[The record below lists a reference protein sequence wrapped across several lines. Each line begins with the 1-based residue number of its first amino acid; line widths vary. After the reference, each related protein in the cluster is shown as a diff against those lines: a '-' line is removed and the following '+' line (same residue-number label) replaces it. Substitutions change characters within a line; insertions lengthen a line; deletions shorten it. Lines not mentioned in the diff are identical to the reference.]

1 MTENFTDEQKQE
13 ISETLKSAFQLAAE
27 NCGGKPRMLG
37 ALDISESWM
46 HACIARAKLP
56 INAALKLQI
65 LTKGQFTLKQLC
77 PAEYEEINAVNE
89 YLK

>member
-1 MTENFTDEQKQE
+1 MTENSTDVDKET
-13 ISETLKSAFQLAAE
+13 ISETLKTAFALAAE

-65 LTKGQFTLKQLC
+65 LTHGEFKLQQLC
-77 PAEYEEINAVNE
+77 PAEYTEIQAVSE